1 MKRLALVTL
10 FVVLCGI
17 AGTSARHDETATAA
31 RHDEAAASALTAE
44 QCLLYASDGKVDVCH
59 ATHSEKN
66 PWVLLR
72 VSDKACINSHSGHP
86 DDVIAEH
93 GPSCPH

>member
-10 FVVLCGI
+10 FIVLCGI
-17 AGTSARHDETATAA
+17 AGTSARHDEAGT
-31 RHDEAAASALTAE
+31 SALTAD
-44 QCLLYASDGKVDVCH
+44 QCMLNASDGKVAVCH

-72 VSDKACINSHSGHP
+72 VSESACINSHAGHP
-86 DDVIAEH
+86 DDVIAEGH
-93 GPSCPH
+93 GDSCPH